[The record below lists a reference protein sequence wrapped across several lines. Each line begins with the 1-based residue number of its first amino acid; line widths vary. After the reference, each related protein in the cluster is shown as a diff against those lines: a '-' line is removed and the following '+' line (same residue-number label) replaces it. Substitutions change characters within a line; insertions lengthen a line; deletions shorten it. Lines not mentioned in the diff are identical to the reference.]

1 MASHQHP
8 NIGRPVRKNE
18 IRRASSPIGT
28 ARHRGAAAIEF
39 AFIFPLFFA
48 ILYATI
54 SYSLT
59 LLLQMGMSNAAA
71 DGARTAIQLV
81 DPLQLNQT
89 EFNDATKQ
97 RITQAVKASLGWL
110 SDAQVAAIV
119 ANIDI
124 TTSPDPGNG
133 VGSAAGVRVNVRV
146 QWKNYATSPLIR
158 SIDLPFVGKVP
169 PLPQNLTGSASM
181 LLH

>member
-1 MASHQHP
+1 MLVRVPSHIRH
-8 NIGRPVRKNE
+8 RK
-18 IRRASSPIGT
+18 A
-28 ARHRGAAAIEF
+28 ARSRGAAAIEF

-48 ILYATI
+48 ILYATV

-81 DPLQLNQT
+81 DPLEFNQT
-89 EFNDATKQ
+89 TFTAATKQ
-97 RITQAVKASLGWL
+97 RVTQAVRASLAWL
-110 SDAQVAAIV
+110 PTDKVDAIV
-119 ANIDI
+119 ANINI

-133 VGSAAGVRVNVRV
+133 VGSASGVRVNVLI
-146 QWKNYATSPLIR
+146 QWKNYATTPLIP
-158 SIDLPFVGKVP
+158 SIDLPLVGKVP
-169 PLPQNLTGSASM
+169 PLPTNLNGTASM

>member
-1 MASHQHP
+1 MLV
-8 NIGRPVRKNE
+8 RPSSLRQ
-18 IRRASSPIGT
+18 RRAVAGS
-28 ARHRGAAAIEF
+28 RGAAAIEF

-48 ILYATI
+48 ILYATV

-59 LLLQMGMSNAAA
+59 LLVQMGMSNAAA

-81 DPLQLNQT
+81 DPLQFNQAG
-89 EFNDATKQ
+89 FNAAAKQ

-119 ANIDI
+119 SNINI
-124 TTSPDPGNG
+124 TTQPDPGSG
-133 VGSAAGVRVNVRV
+133 VGSAAGVRVNVQV
-146 QWKNYATSPLIR
+146 VWKNYSTTPLIP
-158 SIDLPFVGKVP
+158 SINVPLVGKVP
-169 PLPQNLTGSASM
+169 ALPQDLSGSASM

>member
-1 MASHQHP
+1 MLV
-8 NIGRPVRKNE
+8 RPP
-18 IRRASSPIGT
+18 SF
-28 ARHRGAAAIEF
+28 ARHRQAARARGAAAIEF

-48 ILYATI
+48 ILYATV

-81 DPLQLNQT
+81 DPLQFNQAG
-89 EFNDATKQ
+89 FNAAAKQ
-97 RITQAVKASLGWL
+97 RITQAVKASLSWL

-119 ANIDI
+119 SNINI
-124 TTSPDPGNG
+124 TTSPDPGSG
-133 VGSAAGVRVNVRV
+133 VGSVAGVRVNVQV
-146 QWKNYATSPLIR
+146 VWKNYGTAPLIP
-158 SIDLPFVGKVP
+158 SIDVPLVGKVP
-169 PLPQNLTGSASM
+169 PLPQDLSGKASM

>member
-1 MASHQHP
+1 MLASTTSH
-8 NIGRPVRKNE
+8 VR
-18 IRRASSPIGT
+18 RRKAT
-28 ARHRGAAAIEF
+28 KARGAAAIEF

-48 ILYATI
+48 ILYATV

-59 LLLQMGMSNAAA
+59 LLLQMGLSNAAA

-81 DPLQLNQT
+81 DPLQFNQAG
-89 EFNDATKQ
+89 FNAAAKQ

-110 SDAQVAAIV
+110 SEAQVAAIV
-119 ANIDI
+119 SNIKV

-133 VGSAAGVRVNVRV
+133 AGSVAGVRVNVQV
-146 QWKNYATSPLIR
+146 LWKNYSTAPLIP
-158 SIDLPFVGKVP
+158 SIDVPLVGKVP
-169 PLPQNLTGSASM
+169 ALPQDLSGSASM